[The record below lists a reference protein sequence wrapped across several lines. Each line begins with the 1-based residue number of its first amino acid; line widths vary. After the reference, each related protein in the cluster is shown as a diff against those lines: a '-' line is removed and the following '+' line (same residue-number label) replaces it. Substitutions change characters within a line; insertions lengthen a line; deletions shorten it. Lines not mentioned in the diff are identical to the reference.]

1 MQIDNGT
8 IIARL
13 LLATFIGMFLGVE
26 RERSLKPA
34 GVRTHMLVCLCACII
49 TIISAYGFD
58 GLGTGRDPARLIVG
72 VLQGIGFL
80 GAGIIWRNN
89 DGNVKGVTTAAEVFL
104 LTALGIGSGLG
115 LYFLTVVSALLTYFT
130 LVAPRFFVK
139 LRRWLKLK
147 NRA

>member
-8 IIARL
+8 IVVRL
-13 LLATFIGMFLGVE
+13 LLAVCIGMLMGVE

-49 TIISAYGFD
+49 AMISAYGFQ
-58 GLGTGRDPARLIVG
+58 GLGTSRDPARMIVG

-89 DGNVKGVTTAAEVFL
+89 DGSVKGVTTAAEIFL
-104 LTALGIGSGLG
+104 LTALGIGCGLG
-115 LYFLTVVSALLTYFT
+115 HYFLTVASTIITYFI
-130 LVAPRFFVK
+130 LIAPRLMK
-139 LRRWLKLK
+139 KILKRLK
-147 NRA
+147 SRP